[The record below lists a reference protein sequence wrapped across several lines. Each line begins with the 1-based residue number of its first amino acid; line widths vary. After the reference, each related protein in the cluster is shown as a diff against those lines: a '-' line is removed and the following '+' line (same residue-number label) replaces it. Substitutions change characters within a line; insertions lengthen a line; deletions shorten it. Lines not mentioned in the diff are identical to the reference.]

1 MSPLLLQRLCLLNN
15 QRMHANT
22 QQLPKPQ
29 LSHITPWK
37 SRSVS
42 IPTNDKVENLSTY
55 RNLNFCTSV
64 TKLPHFYD
72 WTKACETALAPS
84 SPLLALQEE
93 QSIAWAPIHSQSEAQ
108 ALTLTLERIY
118 SVGKPHASRSQNA
131 PRFIKRTP
139 QHGNQDPELHLISYG
154 LISLK
159 QKRKALHCLMKS
171 IWKRQRSLQVQSL
184 FWWDQP

>member
-1 MSPLLLQRLCLLNN
+1 M
-15 QRMHANT
+15 
-22 QQLPKPQ
+22 
-29 LSHITPWK
+29 
-37 SRSVS
+37 
-42 IPTNDKVENLSTY
+42 
-55 RNLNFCTSV
+55 

-84 SPLLALQEE
+84 SPLLALQEQ

-171 IWKRQRSLQVQSL
+171 IWKSQRSLQVQSL
-184 FWWDQP
+184 FDEISLKVSREPLWFSLSRKGNCTAIGSQRKTEHCKSCFHSAQLTMLVQLNTSSSQPEPRR